1 MSVVGIQHG
10 VTEPIIVSII
20 DVNKAPITGLTDIK
34 IQIRRQSDGFYFD
47 WSDNTFKVAASV
59 VNLWQ
64 ALMEVSAVFS
74 PGMYKLNTITHS
86 EGWHTALI
94 TNPLNREIYFISA
107 IQVGGTDAANV
118 PQNGELR
125 VGTFVIADHTPMVF

>member
-47 WSDNTFKVAASV
+47 WSDNTFKAAASV

-64 ALMEVSAVFS
+64 ALMEVSAV
-74 PGMYKLNTITHS
+74 
-86 EGWHTALI
+86 
-94 TNPLNREIYFISA
+94 
-107 IQVGGTDAANV
+107 
-118 PQNGELR
+118 
-125 VGTFVIADHTPMVF
+125 